1 MVIIVITIIA
11 TYHLSSIYKLL
22 GAGPGSF
29 EWSSLNPGRTD
40 EVGPGIPVFKRGA
53 ESEAENT

>member
-1 MVIIVITIIA
+1 MTVVIIVITIIA

-29 EWSSLNPGRTD
+29 AWSSLNPGRTD
-40 EVGPGIPVFKRGA
+40 EVGPGIPVFKR
-53 ESEAENT
+53 EVRS